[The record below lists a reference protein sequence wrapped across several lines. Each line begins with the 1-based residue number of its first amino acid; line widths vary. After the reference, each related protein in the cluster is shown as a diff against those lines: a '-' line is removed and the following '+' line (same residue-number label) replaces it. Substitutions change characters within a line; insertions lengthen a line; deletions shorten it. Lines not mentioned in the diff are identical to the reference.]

1 MSHVATLKTRILD
14 LDALKTA
21 AAECGM
27 EFVEGRKAY
36 RTYYGSA
43 NACAHT
49 ITAAGAS
56 YDVGV
61 VAAKDGHG
69 FELTFDS
76 WGPGKALE
84 AKAGAG
90 LGKLLD
96 EYGFAVASVPLRRAG
111 HRVARRYNDAGR
123 LQLVATK

>member
-21 AAECGM
+21 AAELGM
-27 EFVEGRKAY
+27 TFAEGRTTY
-36 RTYYGSA
+36 RTFYGA
-43 NACAHT
+43 KPCAHA

-61 VAAKDGHG
+61 EAAKDGHG

-76 WGPGKALE
+76 WGPGAKLE
-84 AKAGAG
+84 AVAGVG

-111 HRVARRYNDAGR
+111 HRITRRYNAAGR
-123 LQLVATK
+123 LQLVASR